1 MAGVTITPPGT
12 SNGSARIVIRGTSSL
27 TENSQPVF
35 VIDGMIIENEP
46 GDTSVT
52 VDGGTGS
59 TDLGN
64 PVADINPDDIESI
77 EILNVLER
85 LVVTNTTP
93 CAAREP

>member
-1 MAGVTITPPGT
+1 
-12 SNGSARIVIRGTSSL
+12 
-27 TENSQPVF
+27 
-35 VIDGMIIENEP
+35 MIIENEP

-77 EILNVLER
+77 EILKGPNAAALYGSRAAQGVVL
-85 LVVTNTTP
+85 VTTKRSSTFEKQKYLIAEIFNLKK
-93 CAAREP
+93 